1 MNGIHRKS
9 PVPKSPPQAPPV
21 TLLFA
26 DGSEAPRCSSD
37 SVALE
42 LSSAPGAAFGLEED
56 PGEAPVG
63 AAADPG
69 GDSRGSVPRPGA
81 QDAGS
86 TGGTCKQTDFST

>member
-1 MNGIHRKS
+1 
-9 PVPKSPPQAPPV
+9 
-21 TLLFA
+21 
-26 DGSEAPRCSSD
+26 
-37 SVALE
+37 VAFE
-42 LSSAPGAAFGLEED
+42 LSDAPGAAFGLEEKED

-86 TGGTCKQTDFST
+86 TGGTCNQTDISTCLCQILLELTTGTMQCTVVAPNIEPR